1 MNLIEKQPF
10 NIINDLDA
18 VSYLNLFIKESFRLS
33 LIDSSQLEKIQYQIV
48 DLLTRLLHR
57 YTSGQS
63 SSVPV
68 ETGQKIQQSLLF
80 TIGYYLK
87 SLPDE
92 ETSLKMLIEK
102 PLPDLYENGKNLI
115 EKDFQK
121 AKVQLQF
128 IQDNCL
134 STDVYAYNDT
144 IEGLSIFFSSYD
156 MDYGAHETPCSVDYP
171 LSNDKMN
178 LTGIDY
184 ISEYL
189 HKLELENKFCNYF
202 SDEEIHS
209 LMRGYDLHYKD
220 LLFNIY
226 ELVLTNAIGSLLL
239 GKDKINLHLKDYDRQ
254 QLQNELSDLSKIE
267 LDDWVDQAVS
277 KLCRILMIENAE
289 LEKHLKR
296 STLNLKSRLK
306 NALEIKELKH
316 LFLSTQEEPSHS
328 AIQFQDE
335 SKLDHEDFR
344 ALADSI
350 RECRLVS
357 DKITI
362 IEQQPLSM
370 TDLIDLLEGD
380 CFFEKE
386 YITVF
391 QSLKEI
397 QLALLVKSLPLDP
410 FDFSFQVDESNKD
423 WLCYLNTFLNQI
435 EPNRK
440 SSILKAAD
448 CIEIDQS
455 VN

>member
-1 MNLIEKQPF
+1 MNLLNGFILTERNIKMNSIEKQQF

-18 VSYLNLFIKESFRLS
+18 ASYLNLIVKESYRLS
-33 LIDSSQLEKIQYQIV
+33 LIDSAKLEKIQYQIV

-57 YTSGQS
+57 YTNGQS
-63 SSVPV
+63 SSVAI

-92 ETSLKMLIEK
+92 QASLKTLKEN
-102 PLPDLYENGKNLI
+102 PLPDLYENGKKLI
-115 EKDFQK
+115 EENLQI
-121 AKVQLQF
+121 AKVQLQS

-156 MDYGAHETPCSVDYP
+156 VDYGAHETPCSVDYP

-189 HKLELENKFCNYF
+189 HKLELENEFCNYF

-226 ELVLTNAIGSLLL
+226 ELVLTNAIGCLLL
-239 GKDKINLHLKDYDRQ
+239 GKDEISLHIKDYDRQ
-254 QLQNELSDLSKIE
+254 QLHSELSDLSKKE

-289 LEKHLKR
+289 LEKHMKR
-296 STLNLKSRLK
+296 SALNLKSRLK
-306 NALEIKELKH
+306 NALEIKELKY
-316 LFLSTQEEPSHS
+316 LFLSTQEEPS
-328 AIQFQDE
+328 Q
-335 SKLDHEDFR
+335 
-344 ALADSI
+344 
-350 RECRLVS
+350 
-357 DKITI
+357 
-362 IEQQPLSM
+362 
-370 TDLIDLLEGD
+370 
-380 CFFEKE
+380 
-386 YITVF
+386 
-391 QSLKEI
+391 
-397 QLALLVKSLPLDP
+397 
-410 FDFSFQVDESNKD
+410 
-423 WLCYLNTFLNQI
+423 
-435 EPNRK
+435 
-440 SSILKAAD
+440 AA
-448 CIEIDQS
+448 
-455 VN
+455 